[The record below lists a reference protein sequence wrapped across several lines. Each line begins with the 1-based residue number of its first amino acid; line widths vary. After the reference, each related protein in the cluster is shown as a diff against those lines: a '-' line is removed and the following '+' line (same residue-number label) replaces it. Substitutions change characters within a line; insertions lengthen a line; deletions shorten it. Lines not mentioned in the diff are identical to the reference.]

1 MEKPG
6 DVFIL
11 DVHTRSGRLAVL
23 ITSGTVE
30 PAIRTPST
38 MGNKAAAWRLL
49 LVIDVHRLALARPL
63 AEQQHPSW
71 QPRLR
76 LRLPRRA
83 HGSAPRRRRPRHRL
97 HGFLAC
103 ASVFLVEPTGLHHAC
118 DDLAIVFIVVCTTPA
133 TTSPSSSS
141 SLSSAPSRPPVGVHD
156 QRRRQ
161 PHGHLHHAHDAGERA
176 RGLRRSSGLGF
187 TVPRN

>member
-11 DVHTRSGRLAVL
+11 DVHTRSGRLAVF
-23 ITSGTVE
+23 TSGTVE

-83 HGSAPRRRRPRHRL
+83 HRSAPRRRRPRHRL
-97 HGFLAC
+97 HRR
-103 ASVFLVEPTGLHHAC
+103 LHHAG
-118 DDLAIVFIVVCTTPA
+118 DDLAIVFVFLVVCTK
-133 TTSPSSSS
+133 PSADWSS
-141 SLSSAPSRPPVGVHD
+141 
-156 QRRRQ
+156 
-161 PHGHLHHAHDAGERA
+161 
-176 RGLRRSSGLGF
+176 
-187 TVPRN
+187 